1 MQAYN
6 FKDTCLLWAKPESP
20 NNMPVFHV
28 QVKLSKL
35 AQTFLQNFMR
45 SSSLCSTFSIKMVF
59 YKIKIFLVQF
69 WVGVKKN
76 SGRKSFG
83 LIVFSLFCRAEIKE
97 RETRPA
103 RFPGLDPMESSTK
116 KDYFWRKKSQIA
128 NIWAKLRWYD
138 ASSQQMITV
147 NMALEPI
154 LYGLVKGLELTGK
167 KSTLASFAKCGTRCN
182 TLPGA

>member
-103 RFPGLDPMESSTK
+103 RFPGLDPMETSTK
-116 KDYFWRKKSQIA
+116 KVDFWKKSQIV
-128 NIWAKLRWYD
+128 NIWAKLRLYD

-147 NMALEPI
+147 NMVLEPI

>member
-1 MQAYN
+1 MEAYD
-6 FKDTCLLWAKPESP
+6 FKDTCLLWAKPKSP

-69 WVGVKKN
+69 WVGVKK
-76 SGRKSFG
+76 
-83 LIVFSLFCRAEIKE
+83 IRAEKVSGWSFSPFFAGPRLKSE
-97 RETRPA
+97 R
-103 RFPGLDPMESSTK
+103 RFPRGFPDLIR
-116 KDYFWRKKSQIA
+116 WRLQQKRWFLKKSQIV

-147 NMALEPI
+147 NMVLEPI